1 MGMYKL
7 TLVRDCV
14 DRCGIPERRVL
25 RVSPTAYSSRLEAD
39 QECDYRNYDL
49 DEHIYWIVV
58 MEGMS
63 HGAV

>member
-1 MGMYKL
+1 MGAYRLKL
-7 TLVRDCV
+7 ISNGV

-25 RVSPTAYSSRLEAD
+25 RVSPKIYASRLDAD

-49 DEHIYWIVV
+49 DEHIYWVVV